1 MPVPRVAIVTER
13 LRRLSRVLPF
23 LAFLALLFLP
33 VVAFGR
39 PGGGQS
45 YSSGGGSHGGSGGG
59 GGGGCI
65 FLILQL
71 WLELIFQHP
80 VIGIPLTIV
89 VVVAFISYQKR
100 KAAAG
105 DQSWTS
111 APVPTPMAYPGP
123 SSPASRASRA
133 SRDLDDV
140 RELDPEF
147 SVVLF
152 HDFAYALYAKAHEA
166 RSNPRDLESLSPYVA
181 PAAREHL
188 AHRPPVGAPVSG
200 VVIGAMRVVSLSIPV
215 AGAPSD
221 APQRQVTLLL
231 EFESNMTVGAEHTQ
245 YVRERWRLVR
255 DAGVRSKPP
264 EQVGSFHCPNCGAPF
279 GPEGGDRCEYC
290 GQVVSG
296 GKFDWSVAS
305 IDLLELEQRP
315 PALTSDVQEMGTDL
329 ATIQH
334 PALNTRW
341 AELVRDDPT
350 VTQDALAARFGVIYE
365 ELNAAWTKGDLAAV
379 RPHVSDGL
387 FDYLQYWVTAYRT
400 QGLRNMLEGMHIVR
414 WTAVKVIRDKHYD
427 SLTIR
432 LWGTGKDYTVR
443 QPVGAVVSGN
453 PYRDRLYSEYWT
465 LIRGAGVKGAP
476 RTDKT
481 CPNCGAPLDVNMAG
495 DCQHCGAKIT
505 SGAFDWVLSTIEQDD
520 SYTG

>member
-1 MPVPRVAIVTER
+1 M
-13 LRRLSRVLPF
+13 RRLSRALPF
-23 LAFLALLFLP
+23 LAFLAILLLP
-33 VVAFGR
+33 VVAFAR

-45 YSSGGGSHGGSGGG
+45 YSGGSHGSSGGSGG

-65 FLILQL
+65 FLIFQL
-71 WLELIFQHP
+71 WLELIFRHP
-80 VIGIPLTIV
+80 LIGIPLTIV
-89 VVVAFISYQKR
+89 VIAVFISYQKR
-100 KAAAG
+100 RGAASSQAW
-105 DQSWTS
+105 DS
-111 APVPTPMAYPGP
+111 APAPTPMAYQAP
-123 SSPASRASRA
+123 ASRA

-140 RELDPEF
+140 RQLDPEF

-152 HDFAYALYAKAHEA
+152 QDFAYALYAKAHKA
-166 RSNPRDLESLSPYVA
+166 RSNPRDLESLSPYLGQS
-181 PAAREHL
+181 ARDQL
-188 AHRPPVGAPVSG
+188 AQRRPVGAPVSG
-200 VVIGAMRVVSLSIPV
+200 VVIGAMRVVSLSIPTG
-215 AGAPSD
+215 GA
-221 APQRQVTLLL
+221 APAASADTPQPQVIVLL
-231 EFESNMTVGAEHTQ
+231 EFESNMTVGAEQTH

-255 DAGVRSKPP
+255 DVGVQSKPP

-305 IDLLELEQRP
+305 IDLLQLEERP

-329 ATIQH
+329 PTIQH

-341 AELVRDDPT
+341 AELVRDDPA
-350 VTQDALAARFGVIYE
+350 VTQDALAARFGVIYD
-365 ELNAAWTKGDLAAV
+365 ELNAAWTKGDLAAA
-379 RPHVSDGL
+379 RPYVSDGL
-387 FDYLQYWVTAYRT
+387 FDYLRYWVTAYHT
-400 QGLRNMLEGMHIVR
+400 QGLRNVLEGMRIVQ
-414 WTAVKVIRDKHYD
+414 WKAVKIIRDRHYD

-432 LWGTGKDYTVR
+432 LWGSGRDYTVR
-443 QPVGAVVSGN
+443 QATGELVSGN
-453 PYRDRLYSEYWT
+453 PKRDRLYSEYWT

-481 CPNCGAPLDVNMAG
+481 CPNCGASLDVNMAG
-495 DCQHCGAKIT
+495 DCEHCGAKIT

>member
-1 MPVPRVAIVTER
+1 M
-13 LRRLSRVLPF
+13 RLSRLARALPC
-23 LAFLALLFLP
+23 LAFLALLLLP
-33 VVAFGR
+33 VVAIAR

-45 YSSGGGSHGGSGGG
+45 YSTGGGSHGGSGGG
-59 GGGGCI
+59 GGCI
-65 FLILQL
+65 FLIFQL
-71 WLELIFQHP
+71 WLELIFRHP

-89 VVVAFISYQKR
+89 AVVAFISYQKR

-111 APVPTPMAYPGP
+111 APVAPPMAYPGP
-123 SSPASRASRA
+123 SSPASRASR
-133 SRDLDDV
+133 DLDDV
-140 RELDPEF
+140 RQLDPEF

-166 RSNPRDLESLSPYVA
+166 RSTPRDLESLSPYLSQS
-181 PAAREHL
+181 AREQL
-188 AHRPPVGAPVSG
+188 AQRQPVGAPVSG
-200 VVIGAMRVVSLSIPV
+200 VVIGAMRVVSLSIPTSAPAV
-215 AGAPSD
+215 AD
-221 APQRQVTLLL
+221 APKPQVIVVL
-231 EFESNMTVGAEHTQ
+231 EFESNMTVGAEHAH
-245 YVRERWRLVR
+245 YVRERWQLVR

-315 PALTSDVQEMGTDL
+315 PALTSDVEEMGTDL

-341 AELVRDDPT
+341 AELVHDDPA
-350 VTQDALAARFGVIYE
+350 VTQDALAARFGVIYD
-365 ELNAAWTKGDLAAV
+365 ELNAAWTKGDLAAA
-379 RPHVSDGL
+379 RPYVSDGL

-400 QGLRNMLEGMHIVR
+400 QGLRNVLEGMHIVR

-443 QPVGAVVSGN
+443 QPGGEVVSGN
-453 PYRDRLYSEYWT
+453 PRRDRLYSEYWT
-465 LIRGAGVKGAP
+465 LIRGAEVKGAP
-476 RTDKT
+476 RTDKN